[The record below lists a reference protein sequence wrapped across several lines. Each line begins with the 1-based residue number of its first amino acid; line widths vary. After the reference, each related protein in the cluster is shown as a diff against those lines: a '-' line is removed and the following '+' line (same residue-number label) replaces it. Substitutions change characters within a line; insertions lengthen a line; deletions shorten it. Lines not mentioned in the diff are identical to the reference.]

1 MGELKSTDRKILFEL
16 MKNSKRSDRELSKI
30 IGVSQP
36 TITRRRAVLE
46 RELIQTYTIIP
57 KWTELGYNICAITLV
72 KVRVGSA
79 VEVRYNE
86 VRKRGAEWLMDQPN
100 VLMAGG
106 CRGMGVDSF
115 MISMHKTY
123 ADFDEFMNSCRLRL
137 GDLLEIVQSIIVN
150 LAGNELL
157 KPFNPVYLA
166 QGETKL
172 T

>member
-1 MGELKSTDRKILFEL
+1 MRELKPLDRKILFQL
-16 MKNSKRSDRELSKI
+16 MRNSRKSDRELAKI
-30 IGVSQP
+30 MGVSQP
-36 TITRRRAVLE
+36 TISRRRAYLE
-46 RELIQTYTIIP
+46 KFLIGNYTLIP
-57 KWTELGYNICAITLV
+57 RWTELGYNICAITLV
-72 KVRVGSA
+72 KIRVGTA
-79 VEVRYNE
+79 IEARYSE
-86 VRKRGAEWLMDQPN
+86 VRKRGGDWLLNQPN

-123 ADFDEFMNSCRLRL
+123 ADFDEFMNNCRLKL

-166 QGETKL
+166 EAETE
-172 T
+172 